1 MRRFTSLLVVVA
13 FAVWMRSDAARAPAF
28 VDRPLAQQNTPPEAL
43 AIVVNQS
50 NPVQDLSSAELKRI
64 FLGNR
69 SHWADGK
76 RITLVMREPEDSERK
91 VMIREVCGMTED
103 QLKTHFIRGLYTGE
117 ILSTPK
123 VLDTPAGVRKF
134 LFNVPGA
141 IGYLR
146 ISEVDTSVK
155 IVRID
160 HLLPGDK
167 GYKLHV
173 QYQEGSPVD

>member
-1 MRRFTSLLVVVA
+1 MRRLISLLVVVA
-13 FAVWMRSDAARAPAF
+13 LAGWPQSDAARSSTS
-28 VDRPLAQQNTPPEAL
+28 DLTLLQNAIPEAL
-43 AIVVNQS
+43 AIVVNHS
-50 NPVQDLSSAELKRI
+50 NPVQDVSSAELRTI

-76 RITLVMREPEDSERK
+76 RITLVMREPGDSERK
-91 VMIREVCGMTED
+91 VIIREVCGMTED

-117 ILSTPK
+117 ILSSPK
-123 VLDTPAGVRKF
+123 VLATPIGVRKF

-146 ISEVDTSVK
+146 VRDVDSSVK
-155 IVRID
+155 IVRVD

-173 QYQEGSPVD
+173 PEQEGGPRD